1 MKEDLRK
8 NAKFHATLSKL
19 IDNFHQQLRQE
30 GFNLKVSQLRFQS
43 QDDFCPC
50 GVEHYQDPQTGEWKT
65 RCVRC
70 PPAQRLKTMLLATK
84 TGKTKKKKGI

>member
-19 IDNFHQQLRQE
+19 IDNFHQ
-30 GFNLKVSQLRFQS
+30 QLRFQS

-65 RCVRC
+65 RCMRC
-70 PPAQRLKTMLLATK
+70 PPVQRLKTMLLAKK